1 MIVHAGGAEMLLD
14 QIVEL
19 CERAEK
25 AGVSVELRV
34 FDDMFHDFHMHGRLM
49 PEARA
54 ALEALGTSLDRL
66 LG

>member
-34 FDDMFHDFHMHGRLM
+34 FDDMM